1 MQTKEPRRGGDLTNA
16 NAKRFRRADERHAQR
31 MRERGWV
38 VIPPEE
44 ANKINQGTK

>member
-1 MQTKEPRRGGDLTNA
+1 MQTNEPRRGGDLTQA
-16 NAKRFRRADERHAQR
+16 NEKRFRRADERHARR

-44 ANKINQGTK
+44 ADKINQSTK